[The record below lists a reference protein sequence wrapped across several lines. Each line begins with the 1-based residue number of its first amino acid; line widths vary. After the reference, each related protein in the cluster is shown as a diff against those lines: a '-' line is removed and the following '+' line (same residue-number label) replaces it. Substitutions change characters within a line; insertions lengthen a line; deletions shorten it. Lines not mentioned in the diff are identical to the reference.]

1 MNKNILSACIFASLL
16 LFSSCVGKRKIAR
29 LNQSIEGQ
37 KAMEKKFDSLLVSLN
52 NFRGDKATLGELDD
66 SSSIA
71 IKRIIDK
78 ERTESKHRTDSLSE
92 IQYAISA
99 KRVKVREYK
108 NMVTIITAGPSIISQ
123 KMETVGFV
131 DQLLSQQTFI
141 KFNTATF
148 FPPGGYKI
156 TPEKLPDA
164 KIVFAPIVDSL
175 ISFVNR
181 FPKFTLSSSI
191 ISSGYADGQGFSPGE
206 LVDMLN
212 KNLGKTD
219 ATKEEMNLEL
229 SRLRAEEIA
238 GVLTEI
244 FKEKVRNLPPSASL
258 NTKFFKTGK
267 GEDFPNKKIKD
278 YQVDDER
285 RRIVVIYWNALPE
298 VK

>member
-1 MNKNILSACIFASLL
+1 MNKNILTAYLFASVL
-16 LFSSCVGKRKIAR
+16 LFSSCIGKRKIAR

-37 KAMEKKFDSLLVSLN
+37 KSIEKKFDSLLVSLN
-52 NFRGDKATLGELDD
+52 NFRGEKTALGELDD
-66 SSSIA
+66 SSSVA
-71 IKRIIDK
+71 IKRILDK
-78 ERTESKHRTDSLSE
+78 ERTESKRRTDSLSE
-92 IQYAISA
+92 IQYNISS

-108 NMVTIITAGPSIISQ
+108 NMFTIITAGPSIISQ

-131 DQLLSQQTFI
+131 DLLLNQQTFI

-175 ISFVNR
+175 ISFVKR
-181 FPKFTLSSSI
+181 FPKFALSSSI

-229 SRLRAEEIA
+229 SRLRAEEIV

-244 FKEKVRNLPPSASL
+244 FKEKVQNLPPSASL

-267 GEDFPNKKIKD
+267 GEEFPNKKIKD